1 MLQGNIT
8 ARKNAA
14 NKAIRGLSKSYSE
27 VAYGKRDRPNEKPLK
42 EGDDL
47 AFGSLDDF
55 FTDKNK
61 KVKNSKM

>member
-14 NKAIRGLSKSYSE
+14 NKAIRGLSKSYSS
-27 VAYGKRDRPNEKPLK
+27 VAYGRAERPNEKVMK

-55 FTDKNK
+55 LKDKKTK
-61 KVKNSKM
+61 KK